1 LGNNASATLLTNPI
15 LVARSASST
24 NTAGQYYIQ
33 TALENQ
39 SSTGSAD
46 YIAYVDT
53 YPGPSNDHGWV
64 DMGIAGSAFADPNFT
79 ITKAQDGYIFS
90 GAVAGSGAGG
100 NLVFA
105 TDSTGTFGDLVFATG
120 GFSSTNEVM
129 RFSNTGKALIIET
142 GTNSTSN
149 TTGALQVQG
158 GLGVTGN
165 VYATKVF
172 ENGQDVIA
180 TALAFSI
187 ALG

>member
-1 LGNNASATLLTNPI
+1 
-15 LVARSASST
+15 
-24 NTAGQYYIQ
+24 
-33 TALENQ
+33 
-39 SSTGSAD
+39 
-46 YIAYVDT
+46 
-53 YPGPSNDHGWV
+53 
-64 DMGIAGSAFADPNFT
+64 MGIAGSAFSDPNFG

-90 GAVAGSGAGG
+90 GAVSGSGAGG

-105 TDSTGTFGDLVFATG
+105 TDSTGTFGDIVFATG
-120 GFSSTNEVM
+120 GFLATNEVM

-142 GTNSTSN
+142 GTSSNST

-172 ENGQDVIA
+172 ENGQDVLSSA
-180 TALAFSI
+180 MAFAI